1 VSVTGRH
8 SVTFCSVDN
17 ADNSETA
24 KSVSFSIKGRTATAL
39 SSSLNPRV
47 YGQAVKLTRTV
58 RAAYRGPA
66 TGSVTFK
73 EGTITLGQGTLSGG
87 KASLTTSELG
97 AEQEWHEEL
106 SVSQNWRAMMP
117 VTLRVVS

>member
-1 VSVTGRH
+1 M
-8 SVTFCSVDN
+8 
-17 ADNSETA
+17 A
-24 KSVSFSIKGRTATAL
+24 KSVSFGIKGPTSTAL
-39 SSSLNPRV
+39 SSSLDPSV

-58 RAAYRGPA
+58 TTAYGEPA

-87 KASLTTSELG
+87 KASLTTSKL
-97 AEQEWHEEL
+97 APEQEWHEEL

-117 VTLRVVS
+117 VMMRVVS